1 MTYCINSEC
10 PFRDCEKHLSKSR
23 SKGKVYV
30 ANFDGICK
38 RYVTWM
44 LKECKE
50 CMKDAPHD
58 YCCKLE
64 CGEHEFCK
72 GCESRASLDGIYPC
86 KANDDNQIITEA
98 K

>member
-1 MTYCINSEC
+1 MSCDRNKCYEQEYNGGS
-10 PFRDCEKHLSKSR
+10 CEK
-23 SKGKVYV
+23 
-30 ANFDGICK
+30 
-38 RYVTWM
+38 
-44 LKECKE
+44 
-50 CMKDAPHD
+50 CMEDAPHD

-86 KANDDNQIITEA
+86 KVNDDNQIITEA

>member
-38 RYVTWM
+38 RYITWM
-44 LKECKE
+44 LKECEE
-50 CMKDAPHD
+50 CMKDAPHG
-58 YCCKLE
+58 YCCLCVSE
-64 CGEHEFCK
+64 NEIERFFEEARGIGEQE
-72 GCESRASLDGIYPC
+72 
-86 KANDDNQIITEA
+86 
-98 K
+98 